1 MIEIGI
7 TKKQH
12 YVSQGILKHFADQQ
26 KKIYELFIDKSIV
39 TKKSIVDTMSQNYVY
54 EHSKIEKNSIED
66 LFAKFE
72 SKAFPLI
79 DSLITEIEE
88 YCRDGDNII
97 PFKDKIDSIIPYVLL
112 FYFRS
117 GALLREYSMDAENPK
132 EVRVERMLLNIMDV
146 GYIRGLRNTICN
158 CYKCAII
165 CDEEEKLLLS
175 DQYVSTVAL
184 KYKNRFSNASNR
196 QIGMKDTMILIPL
209 SSKFYIVFF
218 YGRCPVYIKENKFV
232 KLDEKEVQEIND
244 VIYQNSY
251 VKCVGKTEDELERV
265 KNVHFETFSPT
276 KCIMKYSDGS
286 IQDRIIKREVFFYEE
301 DKDMNAHSFDYM
313 STYKT
318 SIEGKIG
325 RNDKCVCGSGKKY
338 KKCCISKYEKAARIL
353 QDIYNQKNVDYT
365 IPGARV
371 VEDSILEY
379 EGPQE
384 KLKNK
389 HDKDII
395 EKIIELSEKEEI
407 RKNLSSNPYPF
418 TTNFTT
424 NR

>member
-1 MIEIGI
+1 MIPDIHLKPWIFDRTEKILRDGKADRAVCLMDMPDDWNMEFQI
-7 TKKQH
+7 ERYKETFDRAIAFAEDYPDTLWCYGNH
-12 YVSQGILKHFADQQ
+12 DVSYSWGRLETGYSPYAERTVMSKLEELENRLKSPVQINIMHRIDNVLFSHGGLTADFLRWLN
-26 KKIYELFIDKSIV
+26 KDLLDADIEEVIATVNDAPHDYLWNDKSPLWFRPQYE
-39 TKKSIVDTMSQNYVY
+39 TREMFRADTYKQVVGHTPV
-54 EHSKIEKNSIED
+54 EKIFEKDGIISTD
-66 LFAKFE
+66 VF
-72 SKAFPLI
+72 S
-79 DSLITEIEE
+79 T
-88 YCRDGDNII
+88 YRDG
-97 PFKDKIDSIIPYVLL
+97 
-112 FYFRS
+112 
-117 GALLREYSMDAENPK
+117 
-132 EVRVERMLLNIMDV
+132 
-146 GYIRGLRNTICN
+146 
-158 CYKCAII
+158 
-165 CDEEEKLLLS
+165 
-175 DQYVSTVAL
+175 
-184 KYKNRFSNASNR
+184 R
-196 QIGMKDTMILIPL
+196 QIGE
-209 SSKFYIVFF
+209 SA
-218 YGRCPVYIKENKFV
+218 
-232 KLDEKEVQEIND
+232 
-244 VIYQNSY
+244 
-251 VKCVGKTEDELERV
+251 
-265 KNVHFETFSPT
+265 
-276 KCIMKYSDGS
+276 MKYSDGS

-407 RKNLSSNPYPF
+407 RKKP
-418 TTNFTT
+418 
-424 NR
+424 